1 MKESGI
7 PVTHF
12 IGIVEDIKDP
22 EQLGRVRVRA
32 HGVHTSDLEKLPT
45 SALPFMIP
53 VQDITT
59 PAISGI
65 GRSPTGMLMG
75 TQVFGVFID
84 EKLQQG
90 LILGVIGG
98 ASGPPPE
105 QGGFKDP
112 FGMLPLNSAMS
123 TYGESDITKLARD
136 TAEEHPVLMVRRLGK
151 KATGKVAIAKASK
164 VDSVQNTDAKNKDFF
179 EERTWQEPNPR
190 YGGQD
195 EGDYKAETKSTH
207 PLNHVTHTM
216 SGHVFEV
223 DDTPAAQRLHAYHR
237 MGTFVEVQPDG
248 TVVSRI
254 TGENYSIFSND
265 NNITVIGNCNISVV
279 GDVHLKAKNMITEID
294 EDYILNIGG
303 DYIKKVGGNESVEI
317 GSDRSLHVQKNENKV
332 VDLDRT
338 HQSNNYFD
346 DTVTDLFINST
357 NSQSYTSDNE
367 QVMFASNNQN
377 FESGKN
383 HTLTIGGKLNVS
395 ANTSGLI
402 STVGDL
408 VFNTS
413 ANNTIEVGKHQTVTV
428 GNSATEVVGGTLT
441 QNVTGAVSETFSNT
455 HTTATTGAK
464 TESAASMDIN
474 GGSEIDMDADTI
486 NLN

>member
-22 EQLGRVRVRA
+22 EQLGRVKVRA

-53 VQDITT
+53 VQSITT

-65 GRSPTGMLMG
+65 GRSPTGMLNG

-90 LILGVIGG
+90 LILGVLGG

-112 FGMLPLNSAMS
+112 FGMFPLNSEVS
-123 TYGESDITKLARD
+123 SYGESDITKMARD
-136 TAEEHPVLMVRRLGK
+136 TAEEHPILISKRIGK

-216 SGHVFEV
+216 SGHLFEV
-223 DDTPAAQRLHAYHR
+223 DDTPGAQRLHAHHR

-254 TGENYSIFSND
+254 TGENYSIFSKD
-265 NNITVIGNCNISVV
+265 NNITVIGNCNISVA

-317 GSDRSLHVQKNENKV
+317 GSDRVLHVQKNEQKT
-332 VDLDRT
+332 VDLDRQ
-338 HQSNNYFD
+338 HLSNNYFD
-346 DTVTDLFINST
+346 FQTTDLYMSSA
-357 NSQSYTSDNE
+357 NSQAILSDNE
-367 QVMFASNNQN
+367 QIIVAANNQDI
-377 FESGKN
+377 ESGKN
-383 HTLTIGGKLNVS
+383 FTLTIGGKLNVS

-408 VFNTS
+408 VFNTG
-413 ANNTIEVGKHQTVTV
+413 ANNTIEVGAHQTVTV

-441 QNVTGAVSETFSNT
+441 QNVTGPVSETYSNT
-455 HTTATTGAK
+455 LTTN
-464 TESAASMDIN
+464 AASMDIN

>member
-1 MKESGI
+1 MAKGI
-7 PVTHF
+7 DVRHF
-12 IGIVEDIKDP
+12 VGIVEDRNDP

-32 HGVHTSDLEKLPT
+32 HGVHTSDTEKLPT

-59 PAISGI
+59 PSISGI
-65 GRSPTGMLMG
+65 GTSPTGLVPG
-75 TQVFGVFID
+75 SQVFGVFID
-84 EKLQQG
+84 DKYQQG
-90 LILGVIGG
+90 IILGVLAG

-105 QGGFKDP
+105 NGGFKDP
-112 FGMLPLNSAMS
+112 SGELPLNTEISGF
-123 TYGESDITKLARD
+123 GESDITKLGRD
-136 TAEEHPVLMVRRLGK
+136 TAEQHPIMVNKREGK
-151 KATGKVAIAKASK
+151 NKVDKVEIAKAEK

-179 EERTWQEPNPR
+179 EERQWQEPNPR
-190 YGGQD
+190 YGGED
-195 EGDYKAETKSTH
+195 EGDYKAETKSSY
-207 PLNHVTHTM
+207 PFNHVRHTEG
-216 SGHVFEV
+216 GHLIEI
-223 DDTPAAQRLHAYHR
+223 DDTDGSERLHAYHKS
-237 MGTFVEVQPDG
+237 GTFVEIQQDG
-248 TVVSRI
+248 TQISKVV
-254 TGENYSIFSND
+254 GENYHISVKD
-265 NNITVIGNCNISVV
+265 NNVLVSGNVNITVA
-279 GDVHLKAKNMITEID
+279 GDVHLKAKNVVQEIE

-377 FESGKN
+377 IESGKN

-408 VFNTS
+408 VFNTG
-413 ANNTIEVGKHQTVTV
+413 ANNTIEVGAHQTITV
-428 GNSATEVVGGTLT
+428 SNSATEVVGGTLT

-474 GGSEIDMDADTI
+474 GGSEIDMDASTI

>member
-22 EQLGRVRVRA
+22 EQLGRVKVRA

-59 PAISGI
+59 ASISGI
-65 GRSPTGMLMG
+65 GRSPTGMLPG

-84 EKLQQG
+84 QKLQQG
-90 LILGVIGG
+90 LVLGVIGG

-112 FGMLPLNSAMS
+112 FGLLPLNSAKS
-123 TYGESDITKLARD
+123 SYGESDITKLARD
-136 TAEEHPVLMVRRLGK
+136 TAEEHPVLIVRRLGK
-151 KATGKVAIAKASK
+151 KATHKVAIAKASK

-207 PLNHVTHTM
+207 PLNHVTHTRA
-216 SGHVFEV
+216 GHVFEV
-223 DDTPAAQRLHAYHR
+223 DDTPGAERLHAFH
-237 MGTFVEVQPDG
+237 GTSATFVEVQPDG

-254 TGENYSIFSND
+254 TGENYSIFSKD

-377 FESGKN
+377 IESGKN
-383 HTLTIGGKLNVS
+383 YTLTIGGKLNVS

-402 STVGDL
+402 HSTGDL
-408 VFNTS
+408 VFNTN
-413 ANNTIEVGKHQTVTV
+413 ANNTIEVGAHQTVTV
-428 GNSATEVVGGTLT
+428 GNTLT
-441 QNVTGAVSETFSNT
+441 ESVTGPVSETYSNT
-455 HTTATTGAK
+455 LTTN
-464 TESAASMDIN
+464 AASMDIN

>member
-32 HGVHTSDLEKLPT
+32 HGVHTSDTEKLPV

-53 VQDITT
+53 VQNTT
-59 PAISGI
+59 EAAISGI
-65 GRSPTGMLMG
+65 GRSPTGMLPG

-84 EKLQQG
+84 AKLQQG

-112 FGMLPLNSAMS
+112 HGMLPLNSAMS
-123 TYGESDITKLARD
+123 TYGESDTTKLARD
-136 TAEEHPVLMVRRLGK
+136 TAEEHLVLMSRRLGK
-151 KATGKVAIAKASK
+151 KATDKVAIAKASK
-164 VDSVQNTDAKNKDFF
+164 VDSVQNTDAKNEDFF

-190 YGGQD
+190 YGGQE
-195 EGDYKAETKSTH
+195 EGDYKAETKSTY
-207 PLNHVTHTM
+207 PFNHVKHTM
-216 SGHVFEV
+216 GGHVLEV
-223 DDTPAAQRLHAYHR
+223 DDTPGAERLHAYHKSA
-237 MGTFVEVQPDG
+237 TFIEIQPDG
-248 TVVSRI
+248 SAVSRI
-254 TGENYSIFSND
+254 TGDNYQIFSKD
-265 NNITVIGNCNISVV
+265 NNVTVIGNCNISVV

-303 DYIKKVGGNESVEI
+303 DYITKVGGNESVEI

-413 ANNTIEVGKHQTVTV
+413 ANNTIEVGAHQTITV
-428 GNSATEVVGGTLT
+428 SNSATEVVGGTLT
-441 QNVTGAVSETFSNT
+441 QNVTGPVSETYSNT
-455 HTTATTGAK
+455 LTTN
-464 TESAASMDIN
+464 AASMDIN
-474 GGSEIDMDADTI
+474 GGSEIDMDATTI